1 MSKKQG
7 VKLSAEQDEMVRATL
22 AAMDAEY
29 QELAGEAA
37 ALADEERAKPVEEG
51 QRWWTA
57 YTLLE
62 EQVIGQVKAAL
73 DADRKS
79 RADLARALGVSRA
92 RVSQILTGE
101 DENFKLETIAK
112 LATALDRDVALRLI
126 RKTEEVVV
134 REAST
139 GTDLASILSRFFQE
153 AHNAESERRKRLDF
167 FATYRPELRAPG
179 PDSTTCKVI
188 EIGKA
193 A

>member
-7 VKLSAEQDEMVRATL
+7 VELTAEQNEMVRATL

-29 QELAGEAA
+29 QGLAREAAELAE
-37 ALADEERAKPVEEG
+37 EERAKPVEESH
-51 QRWWTA
+51 RWWTA

-73 DADRKS
+73 DADGKS
-79 RADLARALGVSRA
+79 QADLARTLGVSRA

-101 DENFKLETIAK
+101 DENFKMETIAK
-112 LATALDRDVALRLI
+112 LATALDRDVAVRLI
-126 RKTEEVVV
+126 KRTEEVVV
-134 REAST
+134 RETSAP
-139 GTDLASILSRFFQE
+139 TDLASILCRFFQKARE
-153 AHNAESERRKRLDF
+153 AEAERRQRLSF
-167 FATYRPELRAPG
+167 FSAYRPEPQTPG
-179 PDSTTCKVI
+179 LDSTTCKVI